1 MTSIIKVKYKQL
13 FSSLGRKKV
22 FSTALLPSPIDDA
35 GLTWCSLQIKNKMDL
50 KRKLKLNPIKFQK
63 EFIYP

>member
-1 MTSIIKVKYKQL
+1 M
-13 FSSLGRKKV
+13 

-50 KRKLKLNPIKFQK
+50 KGKLKLNPIKFQK
-63 EFIYP
+63 KFIYP